1 LHDLKDRGEGQDGQ
15 KGTSMTEGLEERF
28 ASHEVFV
35 GFLAGRLEGLSGTTR
50 YDLTDGDREALKAA
64 ANVLYGI
71 AKRKLGA

>member
-1 LHDLKDRGEGQDGQ
+1 MLK
-15 KGTSMTEGLEERF
+15 TLEERF
-28 ASHEVFV
+28 ASPEMFA

-71 AKRKLGA
+71 AKREPGA